1 MQCIWFTGEACC
13 AHPQIQVLLG
23 RYKPEDAVK
32 KEYCTS
38 EKFRDCPRYGAM
50 LDYLKASKGQ

>member
-1 MQCIWFTGEACC
+1 
-13 AHPQIQVLLG
+13 VLLG

-38 EKFRDCPRYGAM
+38 ERFRNCPRYAAI